1 VQFDVSIKE
10 SFVSMDH
17 KIFYHSRYLF
27 RSRDWDLSVN
37 GWKYQF
43 AI

>member
-1 VQFDVSIKE
+1 MFDVSIKE
-10 SFVSMDH
+10 SFVSVDH
-17 KIFYHSRYLF
+17 KIFCHSQYLF
-27 RSRDWDLSVN
+27 HSRDWDLFMN